1 MKTARRACAPGET
14 IAELTDP
21 EPAPIHD
28 HTERDPN
35 KGNDEAFTR
44 NELGRFKEKDSP
56 PFKLFRVS
64 LWVGDPRPNVLKQEI
79 TVNETAFVPATV
91 HLLGVKVEGESLW
104 GPARLMA
111 KKPFELTFPLS
122 ALFWRKQ
129 VSA

>member
-28 HTERDPN
+28 HSASDPN
-35 KGNDEAFTR
+35 KARDEAFTR
-44 NELGRFKEKDSP
+44 IDLSRFPEKDSP

-64 LWVGDPRPNVLKQEI
+64 LWVGDPRPNVLEQEI

-104 GPARLMA
+104 GPARFLA
-111 KKPFELTFPLS
+111 KESFELTLPLS

-129 VSA
+129 VGD